1 MNTGVM
7 NHAPTHLSFEA
18 HIADAIIIPTP
29 VQETISPRM
38 SDITLINGLILQDS
52 RRPRVE
58 LHSTTVI
65 SGGKL
70 SVVNGEA
77 GSTVTSGDVIDCSG
91 CLIMPGLV
99 NLHTHAAMAMLRGL
113 ADDVPLDTWLND
125 YIFPTEAR
133 FAAPEFVYL
142 GTKLA
147 AVEMAL
153 SGITCCA
160 DGYFFMEQS
169 ARAFAEVGLRAVVAQ
184 GILDVPVPDAPQPGS
199 WKARVEVFLRDF
211 PSDPLV
217 TPALFCHSPYL
228 CSPETLRSA
237 WEICEARDMKLFVH
251 VAETAREVEDIKG
264 RYGLTPVEHLNRV
277 GILGERLVAVHCV
290 HLSEREKEMLVESGT
305 SIVHCPE
312 SAMKLASGAAPVADL
327 LAKGALVALG
337 TDGPASNNNLDMFEE
352 MRSASFMAKLVGRD
366 PLALNAATMIR
377 MATINGAEALGLE
390 AQIGTL
396 QAGKAADLIVVDLNR
411 PHLTP
416 LYDAISHLVYCAR
429 GSDVRDAIVNG
440 RPVVRDGRVTTVN
453 EGKLREEALE
463 LSSRIA
469 RDLGRDIP
477 GGRSPK
483 HD

>member
-1 MNTGVM
+1 LQLTLTV
-7 NHAPTHLSFEA
+7 
-18 HIADAIIIPTP
+18 AIINSPTI
-29 VQETISPRM
+29 QEMISPRM
-38 SDITLINGLILQDS
+38 NEIALINGLILQDP
-52 RRPRVE
+52 RRPQAKP
-58 LHSTTVI
+58 HSVTVV
-65 SGGKL
+65 SDGKL
-70 SVVNGEA
+70 SIVNGGA
-77 GSTVTSGDVIDCSG
+77 DPTVPSGDVIDCSG

-99 NLHTHAAMAMLRGL
+99 NAHTHAAMAILRGL

-142 GTKLA
+142 GAKLA
-147 AVEMAL
+147 AVEMIL

-184 GILDVPVPDAPQPGS
+184 GILDVPTPDAPEPGS
-199 WKARVEVFLRDF
+199 WKGRVEVFLRDF

-228 CSPETLRSA
+228 CGPETLRSA
-237 WEICEARDMKLFVH
+237 WEICKARDIKLFVH
-251 VAETAREVEDIKG
+251 VAETAHEVEEIKA
-264 RYGLTPVEHLNRV
+264 RYDLTPVEHLSRM
-277 GILGERLVAVHCV
+277 GIMGERLVAVHCV
-290 HLSEREKEMLVESGT
+290 HLSEREKEVLAELGT
-305 SIVHCPE
+305 RVVHCPE
-312 SAMKLASGAAPVADL
+312 SIMKLASGAAPVADL

-366 PLALNAATMIR
+366 PLALDAATMIR
-377 MATINGAEALGLE
+377 MASINGAQALDME
-390 AQIGTL
+390 TQIGIL
-396 QAGKAADLIVVDLNR
+396 EPGKAADLIVVNLQR

-416 LYDAISHLVYCAR
+416 LYDPISHLVYCAR

-440 RPVVRDGRVTTVN
+440 RPVVRDGRVTTIN
-453 EGKLREEALE
+453 EADLREEVLE
-463 LSSRIA
+463 LASRIA

-477 GGRSPK
+477 GGSNLK